1 MKQKDGFIGERSI
14 VLPQMI
20 IDMEK
25 ADPLVSSLYIT
36 DIGYYPHA
44 RGHYRERKV
53 PIAQHVLIYCV
64 DGAGWYSMGNSQ
76 LQRIGANQFVILP
89 AGKPHAYHSDTDN
102 PWTIYWV
109 HFTGTQSDLYA
120 RGAMQPQDVKPGI
133 YSRINH
139 RNDIFEEIYNTLSET
154 FSRDSLRYVSSMLH
168 YYLASMR
175 YLNTYRMAGN
185 RIDDGDVVAA
195 AVHYM
200 NENMERRLTLKEIA
214 KYTGYSSG
222 HFSAMFKHK
231 TGNSPLAYYNR
242 LKIEQACRMLVNT
255 KMRIN
260 QICHKVGFDDNYYF
274 SRMFTRIVG
283 ISPRRYREDHSIKN
297 EEHGIMDV

>member
-109 HFTGTQSDLYA
+109 HFTGTQSD
-120 RGAMQPQDVKPGI
+120 
-133 YSRINH
+133 
-139 RNDIFEEIYNTLSET
+139 IYNTLSET

-283 ISPRRYREDHSIKN
+283 ISPRRYREEHSIKN